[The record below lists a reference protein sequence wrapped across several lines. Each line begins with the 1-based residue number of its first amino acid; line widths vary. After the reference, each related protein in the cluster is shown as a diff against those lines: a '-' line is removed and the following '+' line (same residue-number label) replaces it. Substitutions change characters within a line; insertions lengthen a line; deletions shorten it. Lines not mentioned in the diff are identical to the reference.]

1 MLAAGLA
8 RKRSEDSPAPSF
20 AVPSLPPVSTNRPL
34 SFSLFFFSDNAAHR
48 QQHPY
53 RLVLAAAKFADDNAF
68 EAIWLPE
75 RHFHEFGG
83 LYPNPSVLA
92 AAIAATTRRVRIR
105 AGSVVVPL
113 HHPARVAEEWA
124 MVDNLSGGR
133 VDIAAASGW
142 APDDFVLST
151 VDFERRRDE
160 TFTRLDA
167 IRALWRGDRIDM
179 RLGARAKPLPMATFP
194 RPIQPE
200 LSVWIT
206 TAGTPETWTL
216 AGAKGYHVLSGLL
229 QGDLDRAAANIAAY
243 RKARSDAG
251 HDPATGRVSMMMHT
265 FVGSSIDE
273 VRRMVRAPLLDYL
286 ETHLNLYE
294 TMPGIQARLDINA
307 ADFSADD
314 KAAVAEF
321 AFERYFVGNGMF
333 GTPETCLAMTSR
345 LQQAGVDE
353 VACLV
358 DFGVDDDTVLA
369 GLAGINTLRRTVQ
382 RAASHPDVE
391 GSS

>member
-8 RKRSEDSPAPSF
+8 RKRVDETPAPA
-20 AVPSLPPVSTNRPL
+20 AVPPPPQVYRPL

-48 QQHPY
+48 PQHPY
-53 RLVLAAAKFADDNAF
+53 RLVLAAAQFADDNDF
-68 EAIWLPE
+68 EAVWLPE

-92 AAIAATTRRVRIR
+92 AAVAATTRRVRIR

-142 APDDFVLST
+142 APDDFALST
-151 VDFERRRDE
+151 VDFQRRRDE

-167 IRALWRGDRIDM
+167 IRALWRGERIDM
-179 RLGARAKPLPMATFP
+179 RLGAGANPLPLNTFP

-200 LSVWIT
+200 LAVWIT
-206 TAGTPETWTL
+206 TAGTPETWAL

-229 QGDLDRAAANIAAY
+229 QGDLDRAAANIARY
-243 RKARSDAG
+243 RKARADAG

-265 FVGSSIDE
+265 FVGASVED
-273 VRRMVRAPLLDYL
+273 VRRTVRAPLLAYL
-286 ETHLNLYE
+286 ETHMKLYE
-294 TMPGIQARLDINA
+294 TMPGLQARLDIDA

-321 AFERYFVGNGMF
+321 AFERYFAGNGMF
-333 GTPETCLAMTSR
+333 GTPETCLAMTAR

-353 VACLV
+353 VACLI
-358 DFGVDDDTVLA
+358 DFGVDDDIVLA
-369 GLAGINTLRRTVQ
+369 GLAGIDALRLAVQ
-382 RAASHPDVE
+382 RAASPADVE
-391 GSS
+391 GGS